1 MIETGDLGT
10 TAVLLI
16 GLVAIFAG
24 SLGSA
29 MGIGG
34 GLILV
39 PVLISIFS
47 IDTEHARAASLI
59 AVSVTSVGGSLV
71 YLREGSVDSET
82 GAYLQAPTAIGAV
95 IGALIGS
102 SLDPNVVRVLFS
114 ALLLAVAVRLVML
127 ARAEARGAEEH
138 VNPFVN
144 RHKWLV
150 ASVGCLVGGIVSSL
164 LGVGG
169 GILFVPLLGL
179 VLNKSARVSAATSTY
194 LIGLTGAAS
203 ALIYVRKL
211 TQSGPDETLVAL
223 AIPTA
228 IGVFVGSQ
236 IGARIS
242 RRIAGSAIRYAFSGL
257 MVVNAG
263 LLMWKVI
270 HG

>member
-1 MIETGDLGT
+1 MFETGDLGT
-10 TAVLLI
+10 TVVLLI
-16 GLVAIFAG
+16 GLVAVFAG

-39 PVLISIFS
+39 PVLISVFS

-59 AVSVTSVGGSLV
+59 AVAVTSIGGSLV

-82 GAYLQAPTAIGAV
+82 GAFLQAPTAIGAI
-95 IGALIGS
+95 IGAFVGS
-102 SLDPNVVRVLFS
+102 TLDPNVVRVLFS
-114 ALLLAVAVRLVML
+114 ALLLAVAARLIML
-127 ARAEARGAEEH
+127 ARSESKGA
-138 VNPFVN
+138 VTSTSPFLT
-144 RHKWLV
+144 RHRWLI
-150 ASVGCLVGGIVSSL
+150 ATLGCLLGGIVSSL

-169 GILFVPLLGL
+169 GIIFVPLLAL
-179 VLNKSARVSAATSTY
+179 ALNKSARVSAATSTY

-211 TQSGPDETLVAL
+211 TQVGPDETLVAL

-228 IGVFVGSQ
+228 IGVFIGSQ
-236 IGARIS
+236 IGARAS
-242 RRIAGSAIRYAFSGL
+242 RRLAGPVMRYAFAAL

-263 LLMWKVI
+263 LLMWKVV